1 MLFGPQCFTAAFF
14 YPALDKWRF
23 GATHYSTH
31 LNTITTAMITRNYS
45 AGELIVREGDT
56 AETAFYLV
64 SGTVQVFVNTSEGEK
79 LVAEQSAG
87 DFFGEMGMI
96 LEEPRM
102 ASIRAKTDVVA
113 EEYDIKSFE
122 EDVIDNRERRNAYMP
137 NLFERIR
144 VVSSMLRNAIDG
156 EVRSNG
162 YEVEADHVDEPVQ
175 EGPLDISSVTLKSVE
190 PLEGSAECLKLA
202 IKNFP
207 FNIGRHS
214 ESKVLVEND
223 FYLDDKRPHQ
233 VSRGH
238 CAIERRGDAYV
249 IRDRYSYCGTILNGE
264 NLGKSGEGFVGALK
278 FGDNELILGDAS
290 SSFKFV
296 VTLA

>member
-1 MLFGPQCFTAAFF
+1 MQKPQFCETAAFL
-14 YPALDKWRF
+14 YPALDKFLF
-23 GATHYSTH
+23 GASSRAYFPVTF
-31 LNTITTAMITRNYS
+31 NTAMITRNYS
-45 AGELIVREGDT
+45 AGELIVREGDA
-56 AETAFYLV
+56 AETAFYIV
-64 SGTVQVFVNTSEGEK
+64 SGTVEVFVNTSNGEK
-79 LVAEQSAG
+79 FVVEQGEG

-122 EDVIDNRERRNAYMP
+122 ENVIDSRERRNAYMP

-144 VVSSMLRNAIDG
+144 VVSSMLRNAIDE
-156 EVRSNG
+156 EVGSNA
-162 YEVEADHVDEPVQ
+162 YQVEAAQAPEVSPDAPV
-175 EGPLDISSVTLKSVE
+175 EVGSVKLKSVE
-190 PLEGSAECLKLA
+190 PLTGSEACLNLT

-223 FYLDDKRPHQ
+223 FYLDDTRPHQ

-238 CAIERRGDAYV
+238 CAIERRGGEYV

-264 NLGKSGEGFVGALK
+264 GLGKSGTGFVGKLK
-278 FGDNELILGDAS
+278 MGDNELVLGDQN

>member
-1 MLFGPQCFTAAFF
+1 
-14 YPALDKWRF
+14 
-23 GATHYSTH
+23 
-31 LNTITTAMITRNYS
+31 MITRNYA
-45 AGELIVREGDT
+45 AGELIVREGDA
-56 AETAFYLV
+56 AESAFYLV
-64 SGTVQVFVNTSEGEK
+64 SGTVEVFVDASGSERF
-79 LVAEQSAG
+79 VAEQHAG

-122 EDVIDNRERRNAYMP
+122 EDVIGNRERRNAYMP

-144 VVSSMLRNAIDG
+144 VVSSMLRNAIDE
-156 EVRSNG
+156 EVGSNA
-162 YEVEADHVDEPVQ
+162 YEVEAAQSEEAVAESSV
-175 EGPLDISSVTLKSVE
+175 EVSSVKFKSVKPLDGASACVDLSVKS
-190 PLEGSAECLKLA
+190 
-202 IKNFP
+202 FP

-223 FYLDDKRPHQ
+223 FYLDDTRPHQ

-249 IRDRYSYCGTILNGE
+249 VRDRFSYCGTILNGE
-264 NLGKSGEGFVGALK
+264 SLGKGGSSFVGALQM
-278 FGDNELILGDAS
+278 GDNELILGDQN
-290 SSFKFV
+290 SSFRFI